1 MYRIVHSPWEI
12 QASSRAP
19 FATALNLSNGAWWIL
34 SRRSAAQVLKPK
46 FLSRRRSELYLLIS
60 NFITT
65 KYGNE
70 IINRDGDSSRWHNAI
85 LTSECS
91 QLESLKPF
99 DREKMAWGGQSCR
112 LQDLKFRSEVLTCCL
127 NSNLLASTGRSP
139 VPLTK
144 SIDKVTLSHGNA
156 SPLIGR
162 FCW

>member
-1 MYRIVHSPWEI
+1 MRLS
-12 QASSRAP
+12 
-19 FATALNLSNGAWWIL
+19 TAMVTVA
-34 SRRSAAQVLKPK
+34 
-46 FLSRRRSELYLLIS
+46 
-60 NFITT
+60 
-65 KYGNE
+65 
-70 IINRDGDSSRWHNAI
+70 GDSSRWLNAI

-144 SIDKVTLSHGNA
+144 LHSHMATHRLWLVAFVDRTAFMNLFRDRSSMIELHVWKACMKQIEEITHGYLQISRQRATLKWNHCCL
-156 SPLIGR
+156 PVIRLR
-162 FCW
+162 D